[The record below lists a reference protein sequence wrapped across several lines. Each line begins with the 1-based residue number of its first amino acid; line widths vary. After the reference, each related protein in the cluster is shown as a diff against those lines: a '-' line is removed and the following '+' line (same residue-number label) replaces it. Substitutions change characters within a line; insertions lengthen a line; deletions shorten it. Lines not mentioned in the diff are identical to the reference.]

1 MGIKIIATN
10 KKAYHDYFI
19 DETYEAGLVL
29 TGTEVKSLRAGNV
42 NLKEAFCR
50 IVRNEVF
57 INNMHISPYEH
68 GNIHNVD
75 PTRVRKLLLHRAE
88 IAKLVRKVEE
98 RGFSLVP
105 TKLYFKDSRVKLE
118 LGVARGK
125 KLHDKRETL
134 KRKEADRE
142 MAKAVK
148 SRGQD
153 YGKRE
158 GGMAKILVMHGDRV
172 LKEIQLSERELKVGR
187 DPGNDIHLDNPLVSR
202 FHAEIYRQGCTVYVE
217 DKQST
222 NGTFLNGKFLNWKS
236 GLNHNDTVTIGRHV
250 LKFLEDGKEESTL
263 DDACQTVFMSG
274 DELKRR

>member
-42 NLKEAFCR
+42 NLKESFCR
-50 IVRNEVF
+50 IRNGEVF

-75 PTRVRKLLLHRAE
+75 PTRIRKLLLHRAE
-88 IAKLVRKVEE
+88 IGKLIRKVEE

-105 TKLYFKDSRVKLE
+105 TKLYFKNSLVKLE
-118 LGVARGK
+118 IGVARGK
-125 KLHDKRETL
+125 KMHDKRETL

-142 MAKAVK
+142 MAKAIK

-153 YGKRE
+153 Y
-158 GGMAKILVMHGDRV
+158 
-172 LKEIQLSERELKVGR
+172 
-187 DPGNDIHLDNPLVSR
+187 
-202 FHAEIYRQGCTVYVE
+202 
-217 DKQST
+217 
-222 NGTFLNGKFLNWKS
+222 
-236 GLNHNDTVTIGRHV
+236 
-250 LKFLEDGKEESTL
+250 
-263 DDACQTVFMSG
+263 
-274 DELKRR
+274 